1 MTSPVAAYEH
11 NGRPVTREAFYAVAC
26 DPRRS
31 VAVEACAGAGKT
43 WMLVSRI
50 VRALLAGALPGEILA
65 ITFTRKAAGE
75 MRQRLDDWLGE
86 WAHASPQ
93 RLVDE
98 LRQRGLAAGPAEA
111 EALRTLQHRLLVSGE
126 TVQIRTFHGWFGAL
140 LGAAPLA
147 VLERLGLPANYQLL
161 LDDTEA
167 TDRLW
172 RRFHRALAAE
182 PQARADFEA
191 CVATHG
197 RTLTR
202 KALAAA
208 LERRVEFTLADQQ
221 GHVADAVET
230 MAQRFPAWA
239 GVGEPAGLLALP
251 QVREP
256 LLAAALAL
264 GRASQASFAAKGVE
278 LEQGVSAGDL
288 AAVRSALF
296 TDKGEPRRFSDRVA
310 GLETVR
316 AAQALAEQLAAA
328 VQQHEGWL
336 HQQRMTRLARLLLR
350 EYSALKRD
358 HGWVDMNDLE
368 HGALTLLGDPVV
380 SGWVQ
385 ERLDARVRHLLVDEF
400 QDTNPLQWQALAQ
413 WLAAYAGAGAGA
425 PAVFIVGDPK
435 QSIYRF
441 RRAEP
446 RVFSQAQAF
455 VREALGGD
463 HLACDHTRRN
473 AQAVLAAVNA
483 VFGVAQ
489 GEGLFPGFRVH
500 TTESDEAGE
509 VLALSQVPRPERE
522 AAADAA
528 PVWRD
533 SLSTPRETEEERL
546 VTVEA
551 RQAAAWIAGEIAAG
565 TRAGDIL
572 VLARR
577 RDRLAEMEAELR
589 ALHIPAQQPDA
600 ALLREQPAVQDV
612 VALLDVLVS
621 PGHDLSLARALRSP
635 LFGLD
640 DAALA
645 RLAAAVR
652 AQATP
657 GRSWFEVLTDARE
670 GPREFE
676 AVAQRLLRWRAWL
689 DELPPHDALAAI
701 YRDGDVVARFA
712 AAAPAAL
719 RPAVAAH
726 VSAVPGAALEIRGG
740 RQLTAY
746 ALVRALKT
754 APIEAPAR
762 RAADAVQLLTVH
774 RAKGLEASVVLLLD
788 TDAPP
793 PATES
798 MGVLCDWPVE
808 APAPRRF
815 VFLASEQRPP
825 ACCAEALAAER
836 EARGREELN
845 ALYVA
850 LTRARRRLVLSSLEP
865 HRRATVTWWQRLQ
878 PHAAPTQPAAAPDR
892 APQSDAAWPMPDL
905 PAWTPPPAPPPAD
918 AGETADAEAARFGS
932 ALHRLLEWADAPGV
946 AQSPA
951 RLRQAQREFGLD
963 AVAIRR
969 AADMAGRI
977 LHGEAAWAWDPA
989 VIDWHG
995 NEVELHHAGTLLRLD
1010 RLVRRRDDGGW
1021 WVIDYKSA
1029 LRPQDDVALVNQ
1041 LRRYREAVG
1050 AALEGGVVRAAF
1062 INGQGRWL
1070 EIE

>member
-1 MTSPVAAYEH
+1 MSDTAAYEH
-11 NGRPVTREAFYAVAC
+11 NGRPVTREAFYAIAC

-50 VRALLAGALPGEILA
+50 VRALLAGAQPGEILA

-75 MRQRLDDWLGE
+75 MRQRLDEWLDAWSRAPLAQLE
-86 WAHASPQ
+86 A
-93 RLVDE
+93 E
-98 LRQRGLAAGPAEA
+98 LRMRGLDAGPADS
-111 EALRTLQHRLLVSGE
+111 EALRTLQHRLLASGE

-161 LDDTEA
+161 LDETEA

-191 CVATHG
+191 CVAAHG

-208 LERRVEFTLADQQ
+208 LQRRVEFTLADQL
-221 GHVADAVET
+221 GHVADAVDT
-230 MAQRFPAWA
+230 MAGRFPHWA
-239 GVGEPAGLLALP
+239 AAAEPAALLALAS
-251 QVREP
+251 VREP
-256 LLAAALAL
+256 LLDAALAL
-264 GRASQASFAAKGVE
+264 GRASQVTFAAKGVE
-278 LEQGVSAGDL
+278 LEQAMGAGDL
-288 AAVRSALF
+288 AKVRKALF
-296 TDKGEPRRFSDRVA
+296 TDKGDARRFSDRLA

-316 AAQALAEQLAAA
+316 AGQDLVQQLAAA
-328 VQQHEGWL
+328 ADQHEAWL

-350 EYSALKRD
+350 EYGALKRD
-358 HGWVDMNDLE
+358 HGWVDMADLE
-368 HGALTLLGDPVV
+368 HGALALLADPVV

-413 WLAAYAGAGAGA
+413 WLAAYAGAGTGA
-425 PAVFIVGDPK
+425 PSVFIVGDPK

-446 RVFSQAQAF
+446 RVFAQAQAF

-473 AQAVLAAVNA
+473 APAVLTAVNA

-489 GEGLFPGFRVH
+489 AEGLFPGFRPH
-500 TTESDEAGE
+500 TTESGDAGD
-509 VLALSQVPRPERE
+509 VLALPQVPRPER
-522 AAADAA
+522 DAA
-528 PVWRD
+528 GAAVAGWRD
-533 SLSTPRETEEERL
+533 SLVTPRETEEERQ

-577 RDRLAEMEAELR
+577 RDRLAEMEAALR

-600 ALLREQPAVQDV
+600 DRLRDQPAVQDV

-635 LFGLD
+635 IFGLD

-645 RLAAAVR
+645 SLAACVR
-652 AQATP
+652 AQGAP
-657 GRSWFEVLTDARE
+657 ARGWFEVLTDPQD
-670 GPREFE
+670 GPRELE
-676 AVAQRLLRWRAWL
+676 AVAERLLRWRGWL
-689 DELPPHDALAAI
+689 DSLPPHDALAAI

-712 AAAPAAL
+712 AATPAPL

-762 RAADAVQLLTVH
+762 LANDAVQLLTVH

-793 PATES
+793 PAAES

-808 APAPRRF
+808 AAAPRRF

-825 ACCAEALAAER
+825 ACCADALAAER

-865 HRRATVTWWQRLQ
+865 HRRASVTWWERVR
-878 PHAAPTQPAAAPDR
+878 PHAAATHPADAPDR
-892 APQSDAAWPMPDL
+892 APPADAPWPMPDL
-905 PAWTPPPAPPPAD
+905 PAWTPPPAAPAVTD
-918 AGETADAEAARFGS
+918 EATADAEAARFGS
-932 ALHRLLEWADAPGV
+932 ALHRLLEWADAAGV
-946 AQSPA
+946 TQSPA

-963 AVAIRR
+963 AQAIRR
-969 AADMAGRI
+969 AAEMAERM
-977 LHGEAAWAWDPA
+977 LRGEAAWAWDPA
-989 VIDWHG
+989 VVDWQG
-995 NEVELHHAGTLLRLD
+995 NEVELHHEGTPLRLD
-1010 RLVRRRDDGGW
+1010 RLVRRRDDGCW

-1029 LRPQDDVALVNQ
+1029 LRPHDDPALVDQ

-1050 AALEGGVVRAAF
+1050 VALGGGAVRAAF

-1070 EIE
+1070 EVA